1 MPNPRWTHDR
11 KLAKEQAGVVG
22 VDEAGRGCLAGPV
35 VAGSVIIPSSFF
47 REPRNRRLTVE
58 MNDSKQFDEAK
69 REQLYDQ
76 VMVLAEENKIYTGT
90 GQASV
95 EEIEKHNIV
104 GATCLAMMRSIEK
117 ASEASGELWKP
128 EKNSSLELFDENEGN
143 EKGWAVLVDGRAMKK
158 LSFKHNGLVKG
169 DTKSLAIAMASM
181 LAKVT
186 RDRFMRELHHKFPDF
201 GFDANK
207 GYGVPVHLKALDTYG
222 PTVHH
227 RPRFLRNILSVDLNS
242 SASIKVE
249 QSQLSFL

>member
-35 VAGSVIIPSSFF
+35 VAGSVIIPTAFF
-47 REPRNRRLTVE
+47 REPRNRLLTAE

-76 VMVLAEENKIYTGT
+76 VMVLAEEKKIFTGT
-90 GQASV
+90 GKASV
-95 EEIEKHNIV
+95 D
-104 GATCLAMMRSIEK
+104 
-117 ASEASGELWKP
+117 EASRTSGGLWKP
-128 EKNSSLELFDENEGN
+128 EENSSLELFEEIEGN
-143 EKGWAVLVDGRAMKK
+143 DKGWTVMVDGRALKK
-158 LSFKHNGLVKG
+158 LSYKHVGLVKG

-186 RDRFMRELHHKFPDF
+186 RDRFMRKLHIKFPDF
-201 GFDANK
+201 GFDSNK
-207 GYGVPVHLKALDTYG
+207 GYGAPVHLNALDTYG
-222 PTVHH
+222 PTEHH

-242 SASIKVE
+242 SASMKVE